1 MKISVS
7 TRKTSDM
14 DMVTSSSTSSTL
26 DAEDLPGGHTDVS
39 GGQSEL
45 PASSNYS
52 TPLGKKVFFLIV
64 MLIQ

>member
-1 MKISVS
+1 
-7 TRKTSDM
+7 M
-14 DMVTSSSTSSTL
+14 DMVTSGSTSSTL

-52 TPLGKKVFFLIV
+52 TPLGKTVFFLIG
-64 MLIQ
+64 MLIL